1 MSTTRRVAA
10 PATRRWLFADQLGP
24 HFLDRND
31 QQVLLVESRGVFR
44 RRRFHRAKAPRER
57 PCGPAARLTPGYPRP
72 VGPWQA
78 FAVFAAGVGAGAINA
93 VVGSGT
99 LLTFPTLL
107 ALGYPPVTANV
118 SNNIGLVSGGVTGTW
133 GYRRELEGQG
143 RRLTRLV
150 PMSFVGSVTGAL
162 LLLRLPAAAF
172 AAIVPVLIGISVVL
186 VLAQPRIAA
195 AVQRRRQEAGR
206 RDDGVGVPASVGTL
220 LAGVYGGYF
229 GAAQGVLLIGILG
242 SVLPEPLQRVNAT
255 KNLLSLVVNLVAAV
269 TFIVVRPGAIDW
281 VIVALIAVGS
291 LIGGALGARV
301 GRRLSPTVLRGV
313 VALVGVIAIVRLVA

>member
-1 MSTTRRVAA
+1 
-10 PATRRWLFADQLGP
+10 
-24 HFLDRND
+24 
-31 QQVLLVESRGVFR
+31 
-44 RRRFHRAKAPRER
+44 
-57 PCGPAARLTPGYPRP
+57 

-195 AVQRRRQEAGR
+195 AVQRRRQDAGR
-206 RDDGVGVPASVGTL
+206 HDDGVGVPASVGTM

-269 TFIVVRPGAIDW
+269 TFIVVRPEAIDW

-313 VALVGVIAIVRLVA
+313 VALVGVIAIVRLVS

>member
-1 MSTTRRVAA
+1 
-10 PATRRWLFADQLGP
+10 
-24 HFLDRND
+24 
-31 QQVLLVESRGVFR
+31 
-44 RRRFHRAKAPRER
+44 
-57 PCGPAARLTPGYPRP
+57 

-78 FAVFAAGVGAGAINA
+78 LAVLAAGVGAGTINA

-118 SNNIGLVSGGVTGTW
+118 SNNIGLVPGGVTATW

-143 RRLTRLV
+143 RRIARLA
-150 PMSFVGSVTGAL
+150 PLSFAGSIAGAL

-172 AAIVPVLIGISVVL
+172 AAVVPVLILLSVVL

-195 AVQRRRQEAGR
+195 AVQRRREAAGR
-206 RDDGVGVPASVGTL
+206 HDGRVGLPASVGTL

-229 GAAQGVLLIGILG
+229 GAAQGVLLIGLLG
-242 SVLPEPLQRVNAT
+242 AVLADDLQRVNAL

-269 TFIVVRPGAIDW
+269 TFVVVRPAAIDW
-281 VIVALIAVGS
+281 AVVGLIAAGS
-291 LIGGALGARV
+291 TLGGLLGARV
-301 GRRLSPTVLRGV
+301 GRGLSPSVLRIV
-313 VALVGVIAIVRLVA
+313 VAVVGIVAVVRLVA